1 MISTILT
8 VYKNKKSFLL
18 LPVIAVLLVSVL
30 AFNAKVFS
38 TIDVKMD
45 ITFNGETWQTHK
57 EDFNRYW
64 FSKDKD
70 HVTFT
75 VDLSEHFQEEYKDE
89 RPFTIVSEGV
99 DPSSISYKD
108 VLDGAG
114 LKQGIFEVKVPVADD
129 NNYAFTAQ
137 ITEGNAWGLD
147 SGAPKTFRVEKD
159 TTSPAI
165 SISGVED
172 GALYK
177 DKVEVAFQVD
187 EKNFAKD
194 KTKVTYTINEEAKDA
209 EISWHDK
216 IGLVSFDKDGE
227 YQVTIQATD
236 YAGNIKEESISF
248 SINNKGAAL
257 TVSDDNGN
265 EMRDGGVYNLAG
277 ISIKAT
283 NGIPLETATM
293 LVKKEGTDEEF
304 TVIPEMKNREAIG
317 TLNDLTEGT
326 YTIQVTVTEKHKSGE
341 KYTLP
346 TITFTVD
353 KTAPTLSISGVENAG
368 RYETE
373 KEVEF
378 LAEDSNIDLSKSF
391 INITKDGEEWVTGQ
405 QLRKVEDGASH
416 THEFFED
423 GQYAVTFTAVDLAGN
438 IKTHDE
444 FSFTVDTSKP
454 NISYIGLSEDKK
466 YYNESLDVTF
476 RVGDYTIDLEKSKLE
491 IIKDGGE
498 PIIKKFEKGFFLSY
512 YAEAK
517 HSFTE
522 DGSYEIKITA
532 ADHFNEPETVTK
544 NVVIDKV
551 KPVVSITGVENK
563 KKYKKT
569 QNVNFNVTDQN
580 LSLDTTIL
588 TVYKDGEIYELPKK
602 LNKTSETEASLQDV
616 EFKEDGDYVLHLES
630 TDKAG
635 NMTEHAP
642 VEFTVDQ
649 SAPTITIDGVE
660 NNGHYPT
667 DKAVTI
673 TLYDVTLDLENT
685 EVTVKSNKDS
695 TPRKIEP
702 SKVKGKREAIY
713 EQYFEEEGIYEI
725 TIRSKDTLENEEAQK
740 TLTFV
745 IDRTA
750 PVLNVEGIDMDAFV
764 KGGKKL
770 TIKANDLHIED
781 SEVNVEATITRADGK
796 TEPYDI
802 GTLEVNEKTSG
813 LSYTFT
819 EDGFYSIKVTAIDK
833 AGNRAEDLV
842 HQFTVDNIKPVL
854 GISGV
859 SDKEYYSSNQKV
871 TLSVKEFH
879 YYNNKVKMEV
889 TKNGTPYYMGAWVSE
904 DVTSK
909 LMHEFN
915 EDGDYVITLNAKDA
929 AGNEADAEVKA
940 FTIDK
945 TAPVLSVKGVED
957 GEDYNRDMPVEV
969 KLVDTN
975 LDLSTTNLVITK
987 NGNAYNAGSFK
998 TLGGVATLNHIFK
1011 EEGKYKISFSATD
1024 KAKNKTVHEDISF
1037 IVDKTRPVV
1046 KIDGAADNSF
1056 NPENK
1061 TVTLSIDELNYST
1074 NDVDL
1079 IVTKDGRG
1087 YNMGTWKNTGKLS
1100 KLSHNFSQ
1108 DGLYTISVS
1117 ATDKAG
1123 NGPVTQKLTFTVDKV
1138 NPVINIEGADN
1149 DAHYNVD
1156 KRIQVAINDLNLDIN
1171 KISVTKNG
1179 RGYSIGGFAVNGNTA
1194 TLAHTFSQEGDYRIQ
1209 VNATDKAGNS
1219 FSKEL
1224 AFTIDKTAPVITP
1237 KVKGDGRTLK
1247 NGEFI
1252 NSIFTPEFALDVA
1265 ADSIV
1270 SMTLNNQTIASNR
1283 APIASKDMK
1292 YNYRVVARDKAGNE
1306 TVLEIGFTLDTTR
1319 PLLEIT
1325 GIIEGF
1331 FNENMVP
1338 VIKYADIH
1346 LDDSKS
1352 YIRLDGKPFTSGTAL
1367 TEERDYVLE
1376 VVATDLA
1383 NNVSKRTI
1391 HFTIDKTAPSISF
1404 QDPIS
1409 DKYFTEDV
1417 IPEFLI
1423 DSLSPYDI
1431 IALTLNGNPYEIGDP
1446 ITEEGKHVLYF
1457 EIKDKAGNIKQ
1468 LSVEFMIDKTPPKVL
1483 VDGVKEKGIYYDP
1496 VTVSLQLENPNDKI
1510 LSVMINGELF
1520 EGDVEDIDGNKVIRS
1535 TFSDIKA
1542 YEIIV
1547 EAMDEAGNVERF
1559 VLPFEIADKSV
1570 LVKVYENKPLFFG
1583 GIAAGLLGAASA
1595 AAYAIRRRKQ
1605 NIDAPR
1611 ASGIEE

>member
-99 DPSSISYKD
+99 DPSGIAYKD
-108 VLDGAG
+108 ILDAQG
-114 LKQGIFEVKVPVADD
+114 LKQGVYEVKVPVAGDGA
-129 NNYAFTAQ
+129 YAFTAL

-147 SGAPKTFRVEKD
+147 SGAPKTFTVEKD
-159 TTSPAI
+159 ATAPDI
-165 SISGVED
+165 VISGVED
-172 GALYK
+172 GALYNS
-177 DKVEVAFQVD
+177 KVEMAFNID
-187 EKNFAKD
+187 EKNFAKEN
-194 KTKVTYTINEEAKDA
+194 TKVTYTFNGQAAEAP
-209 EISWHDK
+209 ISWYEN
-216 IGLVSFDKDGE
+216 IGRVAFDKDGE
-227 YQVTIQATD
+227 YVVTVESTD
-236 YAGNIKEESISF
+236 FAGNVSEKSVSF

-257 TVSDDNGN
+257 SVTDDKGN
-265 EMRDGGVYNLAG
+265 ELNDGNVYN
-277 ISIKAT
+277 IDSIKLKAT
-283 NGIPLETATM
+283 NGISLQSATM
-293 LVKKEGTDEEF
+293 VIKKQGTDEEIQVEA
-304 TVIPEMKNREAIG
+304 TVKNREATG
-317 TLNDLTEGT
+317 THTGLAEGT
-326 YTIQVTVTEKHKSGE
+326 YTVYVTVKEKHQNGQE
-341 KYTLP
+341 YTLP
-346 TITFTVD
+346 TFTFTVD
-353 KTAPTLSISGVENAG
+353 KTAPTTSISGVENDG

-373 KEVEF
+373 KKVTF
-378 LAEDSNIDLSKSF
+378 RTKDANIDLSRSF
-391 INITKDGEEWVTGQ
+391 ITITKDGNEWMKNQ
-405 QLRKVEDGASH
+405 QLNEDEQGASFSYDFYEDGL
-416 THEFFED
+416 
-423 GQYAVTFTAVDLAGN
+423 YAITFTAVDLAGN
-438 IKTHDE
+438 TKTHEE

-454 NISYIGLSEDKK
+454 NITYEGMSEEEK
-466 YYNESLDVTF
+466 YYNKNLDVTF
-476 RVGDYTIDLEKSKLE
+476 RVTDLSIDLDKTELE
-491 IIKDGGE
+491 VVKDGGV
-498 PIIKKFEKGFFLSY
+498 PIVKPFQRHFFFY
-512 YAEAK
+512 FNAEAQ

-522 DGSYEIKITA
+522 DGSYDIKITA
-532 ADHFNEPETVTK
+532 VDYFNQKDTVTK
-544 NVVIDKV
+544 NIVIDKV
-551 KPVVSITGVENK
+551 KPVVSITGIENK
-563 KKYKKT
+563 KYKNPQK
-569 QNVNFNVTDQN
+569 VDFKVSDQN
-580 LSLDTTIL
+580 LSLETTTL
-588 TVYKDGEIYELPKK
+588 TVYKDGEVYELPKK
-602 LNKTSETEASLQDV
+602 LKYTSDTEASLMDV
-616 EFKEDGDYVLHLES
+616 EFKEDGDYVLELES

-635 NMTEHAP
+635 NTTKHEKM
-642 VEFTVDQ
+642 EFTVDQ

-667 DKAVTI
+667 DKAVII

-713 EQYFEEEGIYEI
+713 EQYFNEEGIYEI
-725 TIRSKDTLENEEAQK
+725 TIRSKDTMENEADK
-740 TLTFV
+740 KLKFV

-750 PVLNVEGIDMDAFV
+750 PVLEVKGIDMDAYV
-764 KGGKKL
+764 KGGQKL
-770 TIKANDLHIED
+770 TITANELHFAD
-781 SEVNVEATITRADGK
+781 SSVTVDATITRADGK
-796 TEPYDI
+796 TEAYDI
-802 GTLEVNEKTSG
+802 GKLEVNEQTSS
-813 LSYTFT
+813 LSHTFT
-819 EDGFYSIKVTAIDK
+819 EDGYYTIKVAAIDK
-833 AGNRAEDLV
+833 AGNRAEDV
-842 HQFTVDNIKPVL
+842 IRRFTVDNIKPAL
-854 GISGV
+854 DISGV
-859 SDKEYYSSNQKV
+859 TDKEYYASSKMV
-871 TLSVKEFH
+871 TLSVEEFH
-879 YYNNKVKMEV
+879 YYNNQVDLDV
-889 TKNGTPYYMGAWVSE
+889 TKNGAPYYMGAWVNDKVLSSL
-904 DVTSK
+904 T
-909 LMHEFN
+909 HEFN
-915 EDGDYVITLNAKDA
+915 EDGDYVIKLTATDK
-929 AGNEADAEVKA
+929 AGNVADPKVTS
-940 FTIDK
+940 FTIDQ
-945 TAPVLSVKGVED
+945 TAPVLSVTGVED

-998 TLGGVATLNHIFK
+998 TSGGVATLNHIFK

-1056 NPENK
+1056 NPGNK

-1074 NDVDL
+1074 NEVDV

-1171 KISVTKNG
+1171 KITVTKNG
-1179 RGYSIGGFAVNGNTA
+1179 RGYSVGGFAVNGNTA
-1194 TLAHTFSQEGDYRIQ
+1194 SLAHTFSQEGDYRIQ

-1306 TVLEIGFTLDTTR
+1306 TVLEIGFTLDTTK

-1346 LDDSKS
+1346 LDESKS

-1367 TEERDYVLE
+1367 TEEKDYVLE

-1404 QDPIS
+1404 MDPIS

-1510 LSVMINGELF
+1510 LTVMINGELF

-1547 EAMDEAGNVERF
+1547 EAVDEAGNVERF

-1605 NIDAPR
+1605 NIDAPS
-1611 ASGIEE
+1611 ASRIEE